1 MRKENPVHS
10 QIGADIM
17 RIEELRARIKL
28 TFELRHRS
36 SGHLEAWHRACV
48 AYRRQIH
55 DLSYP
60 GGRAR
65 WEAFRNGDT
74 SENEVAISYLEVDPW
89 LDGSGYQKEVI
100 WQRLK
105 RRELSSRALR
115 RLEQVALNYLNV
127 FAHRHFWSMVRF
139 VRIRAGEGFWAKV
152 ELLSNSSERSPS
164 AIKATWLLLARRN
177 HPVRRW
183 IGYAC
188 AESPSS
194 PSSGVELDFKA
205 HLLVSE

>member
-1 MRKENPVHS
+1 MRKENTVHS
-10 QIGADIM
+10 QIFADIK
-17 RIEELRARIKL
+17 RIQELRARIQL

-36 SGHLEAWHRACV
+36 SGHLDAWHRACV
-48 AYRRQIH
+48 EYRRQIH

-60 GGRAR
+60 GGLAR
-65 WEAFRNGDT
+65 WEAFKNGDT

-89 LDGSGYQKEVI
+89 LDGSGYKKEVI

-105 RRELSSRALR
+105 RRELCSRALR
-115 RLEQVALNYLNV
+115 RLEQVALNYLNL

-152 ELLSNSSERSPS
+152 EVLSSSSERSPS
-164 AIKATWLLLARRN
+164 AIKATWLLLAGRN

-183 IGYAC
+183 IGYARSG
-188 AESPSS
+188 SPSS
-194 PSSGVELDFKA
+194 PSSNVDLDFRA
-205 HLLVSE
+205 RLPVPR